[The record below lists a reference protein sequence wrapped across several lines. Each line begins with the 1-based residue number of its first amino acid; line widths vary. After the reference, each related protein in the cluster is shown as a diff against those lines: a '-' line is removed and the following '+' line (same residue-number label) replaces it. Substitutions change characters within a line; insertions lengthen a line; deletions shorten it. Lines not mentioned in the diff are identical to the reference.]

1 MLNVGPAELL
11 MILVVALL
19 VLGPKKLP
27 EAARQ
32 IGKAMTEFRRVTA
45 GFQDEVRGV
54 LDEHLTEF
62 NGAPTFP
69 ASTTPSELP
78 TPPAPAEDTPAAET
92 AGEPVAASPDG
103 QSATPPDAPPTPPFE

>member
-45 GFQDEVRGV
+45 GLQDEVRGV

-62 NGAPTFP
+62 NGAPTIP
-69 ASTTPSELP
+69 TSTTAAELP
-78 TPPAPAEDTPAAET
+78 IPPVPTD
-92 AGEPVAASPDG
+92 EPVAEEPVPASPDG
-103 QSATPPDAPPTPPFE
+103 HIAAAPDEPPSPPLE